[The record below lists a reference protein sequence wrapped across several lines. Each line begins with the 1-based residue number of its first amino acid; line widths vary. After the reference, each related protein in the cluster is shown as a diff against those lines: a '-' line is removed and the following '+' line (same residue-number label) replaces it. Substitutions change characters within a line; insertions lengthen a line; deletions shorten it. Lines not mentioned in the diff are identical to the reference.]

1 MHPDY
6 RAKVAAF
13 LALSTEELARPLWE
27 IPPAD
32 RTAFLA
38 ARARKRPERNPDD
51 DQRVTEWAE
60 TE

>member
-1 MHPDY
+1 MNKF
-6 RAKVAAF
+6 AG
-13 LALSTEELARPLWE
+13 LSAVELARPLWE

-32 RTAFLA
+32 RTEFLA
-38 ARARKRPERNPDD
+38 ARARLRPDYDADE